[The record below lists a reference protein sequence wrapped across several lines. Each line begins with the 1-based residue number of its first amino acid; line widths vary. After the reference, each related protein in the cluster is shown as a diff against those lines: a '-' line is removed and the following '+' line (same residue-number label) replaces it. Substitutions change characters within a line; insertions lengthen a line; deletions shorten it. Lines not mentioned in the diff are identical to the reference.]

1 VLRLYRGLSPK
12 ERALVW
18 AAVIAVVVLIVTR
31 TVGSAGIVAGA
42 QIAAAIGTLLLAG
55 LAFAQVSEMR
65 QARLAQERPHV
76 IVDTD
81 HTKPPLVYLV
91 VRNIGR
97 GAAKDISFEFSAP
110 VKIPESTNNPIVI
123 PVNEQPY
130 FKYGMDYLA
139 PGRELPTLWGSMP
152 TLAPFLRD
160 EGLQEGVTITS
171 RYRSLTGELHTTE
184 WTVNPLLMA
193 DRVSTR
199 EVGIQQLV
207 EAVNQLTSDFNR
219 VVSYDNNELYI
230 STATEREQRRIHSD
244 DEGRG

>member
-1 VLRLYRGLSPK
+1 MLKTYRVLSPK

-18 AAVIAVVVLIVTR
+18 TAAITFGILIFTWVVR
-31 TVGSAGIVAGA
+31 SAGIVAGA

-55 LAFAQVSEMR
+55 LAFAQVREMR

-81 HTKPPLVYLV
+81 HTRPPLVYLV

-110 VKIPESTNNPIVI
+110 VKIPESANNPTVV

-130 FKYGMDYLA
+130 FKHGMDYLA
-139 PGRELPTLWGSMP
+139 PGREIPTLWGSMP
-152 TLAPFLRD
+152 TLAPFLRN
-160 EGLQEGVTITS
+160 EGLQDGVTIIS
-171 RYRSLTGELHTTE
+171 RYRSISGEPHTTE

-193 DRVSTR
+193 GRVSTR
-199 EVGIQQLV
+199 EVGMQQLV
-207 EAVNQLTSDFNR
+207 EAVNQLISDFDR
-219 VVSYDNNELYI
+219 VVSDDNELRI
-230 STATEREQRRIHSD
+230 STSSERRQRHNRSD
-244 DEGRG
+244 DERRG